1 MPRKSSRR
9 CAGCGRAD
17 SSSNPLVPGPD
28 GIPLC
33 PKCVE
38 VMFSVFSAT
47 EELAA
52 ARGERND
59 RDDPFPIEL
68 PRRRGAA
75 AVPPDP
81 EREAQEE
88 IRRLKVPTPREIK
101 AGLDEY
107 VIGQDAAK
115 KALAVAVHN
124 HYRRVKEFVKNPQA
138 DDGVELEK
146 SNILLL
152 GPTGSGKTY
161 FSNALALSALRKF
174 KSVRY
179 LKASTLIHEL
189 EAAEAQGEYLKYLNA
204 TASLD
209 LLIIDDFGLMEL
221 DIDKCRNLFEVID
234 AREIKASTV
243 MISQFPIASWY
254 EMFQNNTYA
263 DACMDRLI
271 HKAYRLEVNGKNM
284 RNPDRK

>member
-1 MPRKSSRR
+1 MSDQVNMVEIDKKL
-9 CAGCGRAD
+9 RAMKL
-17 SSSNPLVPGPD
+17 SEMANCLMEQS
-28 GIPLC
+28 
-33 PKCVE
+33 
-38 VMFSVFSAT
+38 
-47 EELAA
+47 
-52 ARGERND
+52 
-59 RDDPFPIEL
+59 DDPNFEL
-68 PRRRGAA
+68 LTFN
-75 AVPPDP
+75 
-81 EREAQEE
+81 ERFEKIVNAEWDTRYNKKLNRY
-88 IRRLKVPTPREIK
+88 I
-101 AGLDEY
+101 
-107 VIGQDAAK
+107 K
-115 KALAVAVHN
+115 KATLKYPA
-124 HYRRVKEFVKNPQA
+124 A
-138 DDGVELEK
+138 DFDETIYEPDRLLDTRSIETLSTCHFIEEK
-146 SNILLL
+146 RNLLIT
-152 GPTGSGKTY
+152 GTTGSGKTY

-271 HKAYRLEVNGKNM
+271 HKAYRLEFNGKNM